1 MFGGTVNMLKYSTYQ
16 SIYNHEISG
25 GDHNGGKLKE
35 QLHAFQAMFT
45 RRLMVKLLLIVIIMT
60 AGCTGMV
67 RVFAGSPQDEVQMEQ
82 IVVSQGDTLW
92 QIARDH
98 KPKDM
103 DTRAYIQIIKKTNHL
118 KSSGIQAG
126 DVLSLPIY

>member
-1 MFGGTVNMLKYSTYQ
+1 MLKYSTYQ
-16 SIYNHEISG
+16 SIYNHGVSG
-25 GDHNGGKLKE
+25 ADPNGGKMKE
-35 QLHAFQAMFT
+35 RLRSFHAMYTQ
-45 RRLMVKLLLIVIIMT
+45 RLMVKLLLVVIIMT

-92 QIARDH
+92 QIALDH
-98 KPKDM
+98 KPKKM
-103 DTRAYIQIIKKTNHL
+103 DTRDYIQIIKEMNHL
-118 KSSGIQAG
+118 KSSAIQAG

>member
-1 MFGGTVNMLKYSTYQ
+1 MLKYSTYQ

-25 GDHNGGKLKE
+25 GDRNGGKLKE

-67 RVFAGSPQDEVQMEQ
+67 RVFARFPSRRGANGTNRCIPRGHAMANRPGS
-82 IVVSQGDTLW
+82 
-92 QIARDH
+92 
-98 KPKDM
+98 
-103 DTRAYIQIIKKTNHL
+103 
-118 KSSGIQAG
+118 
-126 DVLSLPIY
+126 